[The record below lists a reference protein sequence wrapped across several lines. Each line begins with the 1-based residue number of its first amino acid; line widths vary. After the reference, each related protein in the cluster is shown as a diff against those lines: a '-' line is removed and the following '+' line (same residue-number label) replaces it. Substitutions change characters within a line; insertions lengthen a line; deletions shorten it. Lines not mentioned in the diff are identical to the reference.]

1 MSLSNMLEILQEK
14 TKGKIVLIK
23 LGVFYVAT
31 GADAVYLNKQ
41 FKLKCICFKK
51 GECKIGIP
59 ESRLSF
65 YVTKLESM
73 DMGYIVYNFN
83 NKEQKLYVEYETN
96 GKYHN
101 EKQKNKN
108 CLICKGIRM
117 YEDDKY
123 LNAVQKLFEEEEE
136 NDRKET
142 RDK

>member
-1 MSLSNMLEILQEK
+1 MSFSNMLEILQEK
-14 TKGKIVLIK
+14 NKGKIVLIK
-23 LGVFYVAT
+23 LGVFYIAT

-83 NKEQKLYVEYETN
+83 NKEQKLYVEYENN

-136 NDRKET
+136 NDGKET
-142 RDK
+142 TDK